1 MNQPFIILLLLLSLT
16 AQSQRIDQ
24 ILAQPRTQI
33 TQLETQ
39 ESNVCTIIPCD
50 FAEANFD
57 FRDLSALTVIK
68 VYYVYTQYRE
78 SETFSQPVLD
88 RSRMNQ
94 LYRVYPYLF
103 ENVLI
108 EWEIIEQT
116 GCKITE
122 EGDSYFHGFVLYH
135 RPVESE
141 ESRAE
146 ELQWM
151 HDFLADSKKE
161 NYYELYRDPVASQL
175 GIDTVELKT
184 ELKTQPATFVGG
196 DNELFR
202 HFRQSLKNSEN
213 ISPSRDDVWVIIQ
226 FTVNENGQVEN
237 VIFIGEYSSSAKNRV
252 ENAFKEMPLWQP
264 ALENGKKV
272 SSVVNLEIRV
282 SYSSEVNGMYTRD
295 GKRPEFKDDQ
305 IDLPSAISDT
315 DINLLQTGEPFSVKN
330 TAPYKGLDLIKNR
343 KNLAMVMDVT
353 GSMYT
358 HIAGMIS
365 WMQTYSINN
374 PFTSFTF
381 FNDGD
386 KKTSNQKK
394 MGNAGGI
401 YFTKS
406 AGEINEKIDE
416 AMLKGNGGEAAEND
430 IEALIYAIQHDES
443 ADELV
448 LIADNFSE
456 VRDIELLDRVIKPV
470 HVILCAAPKFVRTEY
485 LKIAKDTGGLFI
497 VNGEITDLSTVKDG
511 DFVLIQKV
519 KYQYKNNQFEIDH
532 KGEIH
537 Y

>member
-1 MNQPFIILLLLLSLT
+1 M
-16 AQSQRIDQ
+16 
-24 ILAQPRTQI
+24 
-33 TQLETQ
+33 
-39 ESNVCTIIPCD
+39 
-50 FAEANFD
+50 
-57 FRDLSALTVIK
+57 IK

-94 LYRVYPYLF
+94 LYRVYPFLIDD
-103 ENVLI
+103 VLI

-122 EGDSYFHGFVLYH
+122 DGDSYFHGFVLYH

-141 ESRAE
+141 ESRAA
-146 ELQWM
+146 ELNWM
-151 HDFLADSKKE
+151 HNFLADTKKE
-161 NYYELYRDPVASQL
+161 TYYDMYQDPVASQL
-175 GIDTVELKT
+175 GSDTIELKT
-184 ELKTQPATFVGG
+184 ELKTQPASFVGG
-196 DNELFR
+196 DNELFS
-202 HFRQSLKNSEN
+202 HFRQSLKNSPE
-213 ISPSRDDVWVIIQ
+213 ISPARDDVWVTIQ
-226 FTVNENGQVEN
+226 ITVNENGQIEN
-237 VIFIGEYSSSAKNRV
+237 LTFIGEYSTSAKNKV

-282 SYSSEVNGMYTRD
+282 SYSIEVNGMYTRD

-305 IDLPSAISDT
+305 IDMPEGITGT

-330 TAPYKGLDLIKNR
+330 TAPYKGLDLLKNK
-343 KNLAMVMDVT
+343 KNLAMIMDVT

-365 WMQTYSINN
+365 WMQTYSINH

-386 KKTSNQKK
+386 KKTTKQKRI
-394 MGNAGGI
+394 GGAGGI

-406 AGEINEKIDE
+406 AGELNEKIDE
-416 AMLKGNGGEAAEND
+416 AMLKGNGGEAPEND
-430 IEALIYAIQHDES
+430 IEALLYAIQHDEQ
-443 ADELV
+443 AEELV

-456 VRDIELLDRVIKPV
+456 VRDMELLNHVTKPV
-470 HVILCAAPKFVRTEY
+470 HVILCAAPKFVRPEY

-497 VNGEITDLSTVKDG
+497 VNGEITDLSNVKNG
-511 DFVLIQKV
+511 DIVLIQKV
-519 KYQYKNNQFEIDH
+519 KYHYKNNQFEIDH
-532 KGEIH
+532 KGDIH